1 MTETMRET
9 GERKGKGKP
18 KGGRA
23 LVGVALAILGALAGV
38 QPANTLLAALSE
50 VVPQLAG
57 VVPPVLTACGA
68 ILAAVSE
75 PPAMK

>member
-1 MTETMRET
+1 MPEAMRDAK
-9 GERKGKGKP
+9 ERKGKP

-23 LVGVALAILGALAGV
+23 LMGVALAILGALAGV
-38 QPANTLLAALSE
+38 QPANTLLTALSE
-50 VVPQLAG
+50 GVPQLAG
-57 VVPPVLTACGA
+57 VVPPLLTACGA

>member
-1 MTETMRET
+1 MPEAMRDAK
-9 GERKGKGKP
+9 ERKGKP
-18 KGGRA
+18 TGGRA
-23 LVGVALAILGALAGV
+23 LMGVALAILGALAGV
-38 QPANTLLAALSE
+38 QPANTLLTALSE

-57 VVPPVLTACGA
+57 VVPPLLTACGA